1 MKIINNHVLLNNYK
15 RLILELNLFVI
26 LLVILS
32 ILIHDLLHYL
42 QHLSLKKIGQF
53 VAIKI

>member
-15 RLILELNLFVI
+15 RLILELSLFVI

-32 ILIHDLLHYL
+32 NLIHDLLHYL
-42 QHLSLKKIGQF
+42 QHLNLKKIGQF
-53 VAIKI
+53 VAIYI